1 MNCWPIHVKRE
12 HIVLL
17 QFVWIEMMPR
27 FYSWFS
33 LEDAWKTWAKFSENP
48 ANPKLTKIKQ
58 AVNELW
64 LLHIQAN

>member
-1 MNCWPIHVKRE
+1 MKRWPIYVKRE
-12 HIVLL
+12 HVSVL
-17 QFVWIEMMPR
+17 QFVWIEMMPV

-33 LEDAWKTWAKFSENP
+33 VEDAWQTWAAFRENP
-48 ANPKLTKIKQ
+48 KDPKLLRLKC